1 MTKGTPIALLLF
13 CSALCASGAS
23 RRTFTTID
31 VAGAVETDAN
41 GINMSHVIVG
51 SYVGAGGA
59 SHGWVRRGD
68 GIETFDVPGS
78 TGTFAH
84 GINDGDQIVGWYSD
98 SSLVQHGFVLVNGT
112 YTTIDYPGATLTNA
126 WGIDNA
132 ETVVGTYEDSS
143 GTFHGFLEAAGAFT
157 NFDIP
162 DAVHTETHG
171 ISINGFMVGLYVDEA
186 GIQHGFLSNGKKN
199 KKGQMTFFS
208 DTPAPVTTID
218 AIEDNSSRSR
228 SVVGSYASSQT
239 GPFTGFA
246 VGVGGGGNLDFP
258 GAVDT
263 RCRGISGVVSGGAIV
278 GRYTDTDSMI
288 HGFFTE

>member
-1 MTKGTPIALLLF
+1 MTRRTLIPVLLF
-13 CSALCASGAS
+13 CSALCASGAAH
-23 RRTFTTID
+23 RTFTTVD

-41 GINMSHVIVG
+41 GINISHVIVG
-51 SYVGAGGA
+51 SYVDPSGV
-59 SHGWVRRGD
+59 SHGWIRKGN

-84 GINDGDQIVGWYSD
+84 GINDGDQVVGWYTD
-98 SSLVQHGFVLVNGT
+98 SSSVQHGFILVNGT
-112 YTTIDYPGATLTNA
+112 FTTIDFPNATLTNA
-126 WGIDNA
+126 WGIDNTG
-132 ETVVGTYEDSS
+132 TVVGTYQDSS
-143 GTFHGFLEAAGAFT
+143 GTFHGFSEITGSFT
-157 NFDIP
+157 SFDIP
-162 DAVHTETHG
+162 GAVHTETHG
-171 ISINGFMVGLYVDEA
+171 VSINGFMVGLYVDEA

-199 KKGQMTFFS
+199 KKGQVTFFS

-218 AIEDNSSRSR
+218 GIDDNSSRSR
-228 SVVGSYASSQT
+228 SVVGSYASSQV

-263 RCRGISGVVSGGAIV
+263 QCRGISGIVSGGAIV
-278 GRYTDTDSMI
+278 GRYTDTGGVV